1 MIESLFFSKIYLIMM
16 LMMKR
21 LMFRLNNILF
31 LSHVLLPAVA
41 TYSLNNIV
49 ILLKKWCYNNEI
61 NFQHQLLRL

>member
-1 MIESLFFSKIYLIMM
+1 MM